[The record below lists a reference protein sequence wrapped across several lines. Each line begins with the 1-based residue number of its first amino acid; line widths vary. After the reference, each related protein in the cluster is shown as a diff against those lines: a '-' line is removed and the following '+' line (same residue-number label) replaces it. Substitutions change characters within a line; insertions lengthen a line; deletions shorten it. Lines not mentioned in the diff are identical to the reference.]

1 LAFEIVRPA
10 DTSVAQFFQRS
21 ERENLKSFFGFS
33 VIWHEQSHDFAAVVG
48 GATVGALT
56 IRIAASLAH
65 VERLFVR
72 PADRGAGIGRALLAN
87 SEDVAN
93 YYNCHKMTVLVP
105 SGSAAQ
111 RFFEAC
117 GYHQEAL
124 LPQHTFKIDMSVLRK
139 FLL

>member
-1 LAFEIVRPA
+1 LAFEIARPA
-10 DTSVAQFFQRS
+10 DTSVAKFFQRS
-21 ERENLKSFFGFS
+21 ERENLKTFYGFS
-33 VIWHEQSHDFAAVVG
+33 VIWHEQSHDFAAIDAG
-48 GATVGALT
+48 ETVGALT

-65 VERLFVR
+65 VERLFVQTAR
-72 PADRGAGIGRALLAN
+72 RGAGVGRALLAN
-87 SEDVAN
+87 AEDVAN

-105 SGSAAQ
+105 SGSATQ

-124 LPQHTFKIDMSVLRK
+124 LPQHTVKIDMSVLRK

>member
-1 LAFEIVRPA
+1 LSIEIVRA
-10 DTSVAQFFQRS
+10 DGISVERFFKDN
-21 ERENLKSFFGFS
+21 ERANLKDLYGFS
-33 VIWHEQSHDFAAVVG
+33 VIWHEQTHDFAAIENG
-48 GATVGALT
+48 KTAGALT

-65 VERLFVR
+65 VDRIAVL
-72 PADRGAGIGRALLAN
+72 PAHRRNGLGRGLLTA

-105 SGSAAQ
+105 AGSEAQ
-111 RFFEAC
+111 EFFSAC

-124 LPQHTFKIDMSVLRK
+124 LKQHTFKLDVAVLRK